1 MMLCPICKKNWNENT
16 TQCPICGHDLTA
28 EDDKDEWIV
37 LGDIDDR
44 VSADLAKE
52 ALNSHGVPAVIFS
65 RSGFFGNIG
74 LPLHSFYKS
83 GGGIFDIA
91 VQSRFC
97 EEANEIL
104 DFILGDQ
111 WHRKE
116 K

>member
-1 MMLCPICKKNWNENT
+1 MLCPVCKNNWDENT
-16 TQCPICGHDLTA
+16 TQCPICGHDLTT
-28 EDDKDEWIV
+28 EEDKDEWLII
-37 LGDIDDR
+37 GDIDDR
-44 VSADLAKE
+44 VSADFAKE

-74 LPLHSFYKS
+74 LPLHPFYKP

-91 VQSRFC
+91 VQSRFR
-97 EEANEIL
+97 EEAVEIL
-104 DFILGDQ
+104 DIILGDR